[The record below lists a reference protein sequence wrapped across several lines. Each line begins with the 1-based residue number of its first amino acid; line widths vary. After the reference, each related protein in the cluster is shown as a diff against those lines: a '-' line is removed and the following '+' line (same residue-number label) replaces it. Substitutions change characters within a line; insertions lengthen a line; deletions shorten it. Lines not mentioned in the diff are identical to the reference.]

1 MRQSSYTEQQWV
13 ELFAK
18 QKVSGLS
25 VTEFCRQ
32 HGTSTSTFHKKRRL
46 LLTSEP
52 DLHQLEEVE
61 PFIEAKVESIA
72 SVQAPVTIKEWIE
85 IEVGSLCLRVPT
97 SMSPQWLA
105 ALIRECQS

>member
-1 MRQSSYTEQQWV
+1 MKQSYTEQQWI
-13 ELFAK
+13 ELFEK

-25 VTEFCRQ
+25 VTDFCRQ

-46 LLTSEP
+46 ILTSEP
-52 DLHQLEEVE
+52 DVHQREEAE

-72 SVQAPVTIKEWIE
+72 SVQAPVTIREWIE
-85 IEVGSLCLRVPT
+85 VEVGSLCLRVPT

-105 ALIRECQS
+105 ALMRECQS